1 VSALLP
7 IFAAMTAV
15 AVAALLW
22 PLFRQRGT
30 PERSS
35 FELGVYRDQLAEID
49 RDVERGLI
57 GPAEAA
63 AARLEIERR
72 ILRAAPDPA
81 ATAASAD
88 PSGGGRRHPVLA
100 AAVQVPV
107 QALGLY
113 AALGAPDLPDRPFAS
128 REDRRQ
134 GDPEQ
139 PNIAAMVARLEARLA
154 ESPDDLDGWLM
165 LGRSKG
171 ALGDHRA
178 AIEAYRRAQA
188 LAADDPRVHAG
199 LGESLVMAAQ
209 GVVTPEAK
217 TLFTR
222 LLETAPDDPRP
233 AYYLGWADVQAGD
246 HHAAL
251 ERWRKL
257 LAVTPAEAPWRPR
270 LIEAV
275 RAAAE
280 ELKLDADALLAQIP
294 TPPPATARAAT
305 PRQPSEEDMARAADM
320 PPEQQQAMIR
330 SMVERLQARMDV
342 DAGDVEGW
350 LRLAQAR
357 LVLGEPAR
365 ARTTFEQGLRHH
377 PDDPALLK
385 GYAGTLLGPVQAAT
399 GLPEIGDKAAELY
412 TKAASLRPDDPEPW
426 WYLGIRAL
434 QEGRKDEARTSW
446 RKVLAHLDPSRPE
459 YAAIKERLD
468 QLGG

>member
-15 AVAALLW
+15 AVGALLW

-35 FELGVYRDQLAEID
+35 FELGVYRDQLAEIE

-63 AARLEIERR
+63 GARLEIERR

-81 ATAASAD
+81 AAAPAD
-88 PSGGGRRHPVLA
+88 PPGGGRRRYVLA
-100 AAVQVPV
+100 AAVLVPV
-107 QALGLY
+107 LALGLY
-113 AALGAPDLPDRPFAS
+113 SALGAPDLPDRPFAS
-128 REDRRQ
+128 REDRQQ

-139 PNIAAMVARLEARLA
+139 PNIEAMVARLEARLA
-154 ESPDDLDGWLM
+154 ASPDDLDGWLM

-171 ALGDHRA
+171 ALGEHRA
-178 AIEAYRRAQA
+178 AIEAYRRAQE
-188 LAADDPRVHAG
+188 LAADDPRIHAG

-217 TLFTR
+217 TLFAR
-222 LLETAPDDPRP
+222 LSETAPDDPRP
-233 AYYLGWADVQAGD
+233 AFYLGWADAQAGD

-294 TPPPATARAAT
+294 TPPSAQAAT
-305 PRQPSEEDMARAADM
+305 PQPSEQDLARAADM
-320 PPEQQQAMIR
+320 SPEQQQAMIR
-330 SMVERLQARMDV
+330 AMVEKLQARI
-342 DAGDVEGW
+342 DADGSDVEGW

-365 ARTTFEQGLRHH
+365 ARATFERGLEHH

-385 GYAGTLLGPVQAAT
+385 GYAGTLLGPVQPGT

-412 TKAASLRPDDPEPW
+412 TKAANLRPDDPEPW

-446 RKVLAHLDPSRPE
+446 QKVLAHLDPSRPE
-459 YAAIKERLD
+459 YAAIKERLN

>member
-7 IFAAMTAV
+7 IFAAMTAI
-15 AVAALLW
+15 AVGALLW

-35 FELGVYRDQLAEID
+35 FELGVYRDQLAEIE

-63 AARLEIERR
+63 GARLEIERR
-72 ILRAAPDPA
+72 ILRAAPDPSA
-81 ATAASAD
+81 APAD
-88 PSGGGRRHPVLA
+88 PPGGGRRHYVLA
-100 AAVQVPV
+100 AAVLVPV
-107 QALGLY
+107 LALGLY
-113 AALGAPDLPDRPFAS
+113 SALGAPDLPDRPFAS
-128 REDRRQ
+128 REDRQQ

-139 PNIAAMVARLEARLA
+139 PNIEAMVARLEARLA
-154 ESPDDLDGWLM
+154 DSPDDLEGWLM

-171 ALGDHRA
+171 ALGDHPA

-188 LAADDPRVHAG
+188 LAADDPRVQSG

-217 TLFTR
+217 ALFTG
-222 LLETAPDDPRP
+222 LLEAAPGDPR
-233 AYYLGWADVQAGD
+233 AAFYLGWADVQAGD

-257 LAVTPAEAPWRPR
+257 LAATPADAPWRPR

-294 TPPPATARAAT
+294 TPPPAQQPAT
-305 PRQPSEEDMARAADM
+305 PQPSEEDMARAADM

-330 SMVERLQARMDV
+330 AMVERLQARI
-342 DAGDVEGW
+342 DADGSDVEGW

-365 ARTTFEQGLRHH
+365 ARATFERGLKQH

-412 TKAASLRPDDPEPW
+412 TKAANLRPDDPEPW

-434 QEGRKDEARTSW
+434 QEGKRDEARTSW

-459 YAAIKERLD
+459 YAVIKERLD